1 MPQRR
6 TRFMLY
12 ICCLVWFLLPMHSI
26 YGGTRT
32 LDNTQREISPN
43 LCVFAVAASNF
54 GCCALCLNYARC
66 YLCAANFVRRRRG
79 SLNGLSACA
88 ASMMFFYCVFLCAVS
103 VGRLGR
109 RTADGEPNVHS
120 LGLCNRARNTIKD
133 SRISLNIWL
142 KSSELQPR
150 LAFLVLP
157 FRILSI

>member
-1 MPQRR
+1 MRTCITRQITKQHSFAKRPRAKPIMPQRR

-26 YGGTRT
+26 YGGART

-88 ASMMFFYCVFLCAVS
+88 ASMMFFFVYFYA
-103 VGRLGR
+103 
-109 RTADGEPNVHS
+109 
-120 LGLCNRARNTIKD
+120 
-133 SRISLNIWL
+133 
-142 KSSELQPR
+142 
-150 LAFLVLP
+150 P
-157 FRILSI
+157 FRLVDWADAEQMENKTHTVAGYVIALVIQLKTRVYH